1 MKIRHHLRK
10 WLYEIHWS
18 SWETFS
24 REEHA
29 QHLDHLEDEN
39 LAVPEYHT
47 GKVKHPAEDA
57 EQPEESIRYD
67 NVAIPE
73 IHIPHKKR

>member
-10 WLYEIHWS
+10 WLHGKHWS
-18 SWETFS
+18 SWEHYA
-24 REEHA
+24 RAEHA
-29 QHLDHLEDEN
+29 EHFADEN
-39 LAVPEYHT
+39 LAFPEYHT
-47 GKVKHPAEDA
+47 GKVKHTDPAEHS
-57 EQPEESIRYD
+57 EESIHYD

>member
-10 WLYEIHWS
+10 WLHEKHWD
-18 SWETFS
+18 SWEQFS
-24 REEHA
+24 RAEHA
-29 QHLDHLEDEN
+29 EHLEDEDF
-39 LAVPEYHT
+39 AVPEFHT

-57 EQPEESIRYD
+57 EQPEESIHYD

-73 IHIPHKKR
+73 IPIPHKKR